1 MITPL
6 GLQDQLLGIVAAKED
21 PELEENK
28 NKLILESAENKR
40 LLKEIEDRILEV
52 LSSSE
57 VSLTFI
63 EFITFF
69 VRKHIL
75 HRVNKIKL

>member
-1 MITPL
+1 MITPH

-21 PELEENK
+21 PNLEESK

-40 LLKEIEDRILEV
+40 QLKEIEDRILEV

-57 VSLTFI
+57 VHHS
-63 EFITFF
+63 FF
-69 VRKHIL
+69 P
-75 HRVNKIKL
+75 